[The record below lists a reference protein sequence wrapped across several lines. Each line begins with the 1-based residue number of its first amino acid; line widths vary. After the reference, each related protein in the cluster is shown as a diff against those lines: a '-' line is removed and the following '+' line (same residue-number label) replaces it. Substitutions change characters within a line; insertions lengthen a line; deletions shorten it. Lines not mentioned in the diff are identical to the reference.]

1 MTVKKT
7 VMVVDDEKIILK
19 VVEDIL
25 EPEGYNVVSAISG
38 EEALDKLKKVR
49 PDLILLDFYMPGM
62 SGKELCERIRAD
74 NKLKNIKVAF
84 LTVATFSQKDIKE
97 LNNLFVL
104 DYIPKPFEYRDLIK
118 RVKKIIG

>member
-1 MTVKKT
+1 LPKKT
-7 VMVVDDEKIILK
+7 VMVVDDEKPFLK

-25 EPEGYNVVSAISG
+25 KPEGYDVVSAISG
-38 EEALDKLKKVR
+38 EEALDILKKVR

-74 NKLKNIKVAF
+74 NKLKNLKVAF

-104 DYIPKPFEYRDLIK
+104 DYIPKPFDYRDLIK
-118 RVKKIIG
+118 RIKKMIG